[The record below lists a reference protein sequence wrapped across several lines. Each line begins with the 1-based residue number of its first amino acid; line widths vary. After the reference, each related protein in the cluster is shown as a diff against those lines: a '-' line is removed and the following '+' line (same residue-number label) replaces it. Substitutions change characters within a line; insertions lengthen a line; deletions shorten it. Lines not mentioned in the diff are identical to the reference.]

1 MKTLRDYLKESEYVS
16 LDDSTD
22 KYWNKQG
29 KYSKEYE
36 KLHDKLVPGM
46 GKADTIEGE
55 VLRAASKIYYRHF
68 NDGDS
73 FTQASFD
80 QLKPF
85 IGPVSSYD
93 DLAEKAVLFA
103 LNAKGNY
110 RPNEHWDSLERMDY
124 GSEYED
130 DAEWNEDDEGE
141 ELNEKFIH
149 PDHQKEL
156 DDPNTPADRKAYLNK
171 LINSPRDDEQ
181 DKDDHEAWR
190 EKRAAALKGRHYHE
204 ISEELDDEEHQIL
217 DRLKANFDED
227 EGYIEAV
234 AHDAVDYLQKKGLL
248 KDFTKSLPYFDMET
262 ESVEEGMFGPADY
275 KGWTY
280 DSEVEEY
287 DDNRKL
293 FHYAV
298 KDGKQVDMDWSPY
311 NKPTDDEFKLWID
324 LGMPTRKDVGS
335 IGPLDK
341 DDLMT
346 LAKTKQGTHDLLKRE
361 LDEIRRL
368 SGLPINED
376 KADVMGKL
384 DTKTRIQLQKAKQKY
399 QALAKGDPLASM
411 LMDLEREVDRLDQE
425 NDIEDAQIAAQDVV
439 DKMHTD
445 AIAKLKKKTTHEAF
459 QYHLDNNIPIR
470 ENIFRPGSDK
480 YFELFNYARKQFQE
494 GKFTPDWED
503 QELLET
509 DIGRVV
515 TLNNGYKVPL
525 DQPFADDDLSE
536 AEYQGKKVELNK
548 PKRGGPKKFYVY
560 VKNPKTGKVKKVTW
574 GDTSGLSVKASKP
587 GRVASFVAR
596 HNCKQKN
603 DKTKAGYWACR
614 TPRYKSLG
622 VKGGQWW

>member
-1 MKTLRDYLKESEYVS
+1 MKTLKDYLKESEYVA

-130 DAEWNEDDEGE
+130 DAEWGDEYDDEGE
-141 ELNEKFIH
+141 ELNEKFVH

-156 DDPNTPADRKAYLNK
+156 DDPKTPADRKAYLKK

-204 ISEELDDEEHQIL
+204 I
-217 DRLKANFDED
+217 D
-227 EGYIEAV
+227 EGM
-234 AHDAVDYLQKKGLL
+234 
-248 KDFTKSLPYFDMET
+248 S
-262 ESVEEGMFGPADY
+262 GPADY
-275 KGWTY
+275 KGWAY

-298 KDGKQVDMDWSPY
+298 KDGKQVDIDWSPY

>member
-1 MKTLRDYLKESEYVS
+1 MKTLKDYLKEQETSTNSDVGVS
-16 LDDSTD
+16 LSED
-22 KYWNKQG
+22 N
-29 KYSKEYE
+29 
-36 KLHDKLVPGM
+36 VPPATQDYM
-46 GKADTIEGE
+46 T
-55 VLRAASKIYYRHF
+55 KII
-68 NDGDS
+68 
-73 FTQASFD
+73 AKKI
-80 QLKPF
+80 KP
-85 IGPVSSYD
+85 GLDPD
-93 DLAEKAVLFA
+93 
-103 LNAKGNY
+103 
-110 RPNEHWDSLERMDY
+110 
-124 GSEYED
+124 
-130 DAEWNEDDEGE
+130 GE
-141 ELNEKFIH
+141 EFEN
-149 PDHQKEL
+149 Q
-156 DDPNTPADRKAYLNK
+156 AYLYHTSQLGRQNLLSK
-171 LINSPRDDEQ
+171 GGN
-181 DKDDHEAWR
+181 WR
-190 EKRAAALKGRHYHE
+190 AYYDAIKWHY
-204 ISEELDDEEHQIL
+204 
-217 DRLKANFDED
+217 KN
-227 EGYIEAV
+227 
-234 AHDAVDYLQKKGLL
+234 
-248 KDFTKSLPYFDMET
+248 MN
-262 ESVEEGMFGPADY
+262 ESVEEGMVGPADY
-275 KGWTY
+275 KGWKY

>member
-1 MKTLRDYLKESEYVS
+1 MKTLKDYLKESNYVS

-36 KLHDKLVPGM
+36 KLHNELVPGM

-85 IGPVSSYD
+85 IGTVSSYD

-124 GSEYED
+124 GTEYED
-130 DAEWNEDDEGE
+130 DAEWDDEGE
-141 ELNEKFIH
+141 ELEEKFVH
-149 PDHQKEL
+149 PDHQ
-156 DDPNTPADRKAYLNK
+156 
-171 LINSPRDDEQ
+171 IDEG
-181 DKDDHEAWR
+181 
-190 EKRAAALKGRHYHE
+190 L
-204 ISEELDDEEHQIL
+204 EEVKPKDEEERQIL
-217 DRLKANFDED
+217 NMLRVFFDD
-227 EGYIEAV
+227 QEGYQDAV
-234 AHDAVDYLQKKGLL
+234 AIDAVDYLVKKGLL
-248 KDFTKSLPYFDMET
+248 KDFVKTLPYFDVDYEEFLDSYPKDWLEKRFGIT
-262 ESVEEGMFGPADY
+262 EGMMRPMEY
-275 KGWTY
+275 KGWKY
-280 DSEVEEY
+280 SAEDEDY
-287 DDNRKL
+287 DDVIKIS
-293 FHYAV
+293 HSAT
-298 KDGKQVDMDWSPY
+298 KDGKEVSMDWSPY
-311 NKPTDDEFKLWID
+311 SRPTEKEFKLWID

-335 IGPLDK
+335 IGPLDN

-361 LDEIRRL
+361 LDEIKRL

-560 VKNPKTGKVKKVTW
+560 VKNPKTGRVKKVTW

>member
-1 MKTLRDYLKESEYVS
+1 MKTLKDYLKEQETSTNSDVGVS
-16 LDDSTD
+16 LSEDNVPPATQDYITKIIAKKITPGLDPDGEEFEDQAYLYHTS
-22 KYWNKQG
+22 QLG
-29 KYSKEYE
+29 RQHLLSKGGNWRAYYDAIKWHYKNMNESVE
-36 KLHDKLVPGM
+36 
-46 GKADTIEGE
+46 EGLEE
-55 VLRAASKIYYRHF
+55 V
-68 NDGDS
+68 
-73 FTQASFD
+73 
-80 QLKPF
+80 KP
-85 IGPVSSYD
+85 
-93 DLAEKAVLFA
+93 K
-103 LNAKGNY
+103 
-110 RPNEHWDSLERMDY
+110 
-124 GSEYED
+124 
-130 DAEWNEDDEGE
+130 DAEE
-141 ELNEKFIH
+141 
-149 PDHQKEL
+149 
-156 DDPNTPADRKAYLNK
+156 R
-171 LINSPRDDEQ
+171 
-181 DKDDHEAWR
+181 
-190 EKRAAALKGRHYHE
+190 
-204 ISEELDDEEHQIL
+204 QIL
-217 DRLKANFDED
+217 NMLRVFFDD
-227 EGYIEAV
+227 QEGYQDAV
-234 AHDAVDYLQKKGLL
+234 AIDAVDYLAKKGLL
-248 KDFTKSLPYFDMET
+248 KDFVKTLPYFDEDY
-262 ESVEEGMFGPADY
+262 EEFLDSYPKDWLEKRFGIKEGMTRPMEY
-275 KGWTY
+275 KGWKY
-280 DSEVEEY
+280 SAEDEDY
-287 DDNRKL
+287 DDVIKIS
-293 FHYAV
+293 HSAT
-298 KDGKQVDMDWSPY
+298 KDGKEVSMDWSPY
-311 NKPTDDEFKLWID
+311 SRPTDDEFKLWID